1 VHNPSGYCR
10 VNAFEDFKNLL
21 TPEKLQRERAV
32 FSAFIYDLLLVGPYL
47 WIAIEVGSLTIL
59 GEVLRGILMITVT
72 ILSWVTLRK
81 IHRGQTG
88 DYDFGMGKV
97 EQILSLSVAVMLT
110 ASMVYIWAKLLSS
123 SPATTQEVDAMN
135 FLAVGLAFANLTVN
149 LALLHPLYKAMKTGK
164 SVLVAAQFHAK
175 IAKSMGSIVVTVCVA
190 LNQLTSS
197 IALALWTERVGVVI
211 VTLVTLHAAYEL
223 IKSSLPDLL
232 DRTLPEDLQV
242 KINQVLARNYS
253 KYDALK
259 WCRSRQSGSSIE
271 VHLGLGFAGNLA
283 FADVASVTK
292 AVVTDMEASIPGSR
306 VTVTPVLAD

>member
-1 VHNPSGYCR
+1 M
-10 VNAFEDFKNLL
+10 L

-59 GEVLRGILMITVT
+59 GEVMRGMLMITVT
-72 ILSWVTLRK
+72 ILSWMTLRK

-110 ASMVYIWAKLLSS
+110 ASVVYIWVRLLSS
-123 SPATTQEVDAMN
+123 SPAETQEVDAMSYV
-135 FLAVGLAFANLTVN
+135 AVGLAFANLSVN
-149 LALLHPLYKAMKTGK
+149 LALLHPLYQAMKTGK
-164 SVLVAAQFHAK
+164 SVLVTAQFRAK
-175 IAKSMGSIVVTVCVA
+175 IAKSIGSLVVTLCVA

-197 IALALWTERVGVVI
+197 MALALWAERVGVLI

-232 DRTLPEDLQV
+232 DRTLPEELRENQPGPRAELQQLRCTQMV
-242 KINQVLARNYS
+242 PEPPVGLQHRGASGPGLRRRPR
-253 KYDALK
+253 L
-259 WCRSRQSGSSIE
+259 CRCGPHHQGRG
-271 VHLGLGFAGNLA
+271 HRHGGRDPRKPRHRHPRHG
-283 FADVASVTK
+283 
-292 AVVTDMEASIPGSR
+292 
-306 VTVTPVLAD
+306 